1 MFGYKFVSF
10 LSKNITCTMNHKAA
24 CNQFAV
30 CFSKG
35 SFNKMSMV
43 IYACSSGSEKL
54 RQEDSGFEGSQGYN
68 SRFQENLSKT
78 EDSSRNSCLNLQ
90 GFYKHSSTCQ
100 HGQ

>member
-1 MFGYKFVSF
+1 
-10 LSKNITCTMNHKAA
+10 MNHKAA